1 MMDLQK
7 RLDLEEIYRAYMEA
21 KPNRTATE
29 VEVLSDLGLR
39 DRARPGAVPE
49 QEAEPEQEPSGRFGI
64 RQTRPFKKKRFL
76 FF

>member
-49 QEAEPEQEPSGRFGI
+49 QEPEPEQEPSGRFGI
-64 RQTRPFKKKRFL
+64 RQTAFKKKRFL